1 MSETRKACAH
11 VRQPEC
17 EALKALSP
25 GAAKLWIAIRYGRDD
40 TQPFEAGIRDYETW
54 GISKDQA
61 ARGFKKLFEAGL
73 LEEVRAASFHGKK
86 RTRRLVRIVH
96 SKLAEEQSH
105 GRDNAGPGSRKSA
118 TVVSLQSRRRDYGK
132 PLQSH
137 KRDIPKE
144 PPSPSAQE
152 AEGEGGAAGARPP
165 MGGAPPPGH
174 RQTLKDGLER
184 IDRQAERLGLSSAS
198 FTAKAGGPSRAASIA
213 EALETGAMTLA
224 AARRTLFGQDAA
236 DPPEGPTSLPFVG
249 IVSAA

>member
-1 MSETRKACAH
+1 MSKPPCAH
-11 VRQPEC
+11 VRLPEC

-25 GAAKLWIAIRYGRDD
+25 VAAKLWIAIRYGRDD
-40 TQPFEAGIRDYETW
+40 TLTFDAGVRDYEAW

-61 ARGFKKLFEAGL
+61 ARGFKALIAAGL
-73 LEEVRAASFHGKK
+73 LVEVRAASFTGKRAK
-86 RTRRLVRIVH
+86 RLVRIVH
-96 SKLAEEQSH
+96 TREAEEQSH
-105 GRDNAGPGSRKSA
+105 GRDNAGPGSRKTA

-132 PLQSH
+132 SLQSH

-165 MGGAPPPGH
+165 MGGAPPPGD

-213 EALETGAMTLA
+213 GALEEGAMTLA
-224 AARRTLFGQDAA
+224 AARRMLFGQDAA
-236 DPPEGPTSLPFVG
+236 DPPEGPISLPFVG